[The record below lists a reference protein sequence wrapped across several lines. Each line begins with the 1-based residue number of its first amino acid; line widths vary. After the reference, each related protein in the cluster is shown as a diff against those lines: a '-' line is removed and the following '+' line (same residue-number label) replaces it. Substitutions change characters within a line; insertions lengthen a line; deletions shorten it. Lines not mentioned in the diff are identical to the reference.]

1 MTVQD
6 LGSIGEL
13 IGAIATV
20 ATLAYLALQI
30 RQSTK
35 VAEMSAITARVDQ
48 RTHQSAIISQTP
60 EINRLFWSGLDE
72 PDSLSAAEF
81 QHFESIFASFL
92 NSHEAAFLLNENV
105 GLSEEEWVA
114 QEENIR
120 WLGSKPGFRRWWAT
134 WRPLQRADFAECVE
148 RLLRETDTN

>member
-1 MTVQD
+1 VTIQD

-35 VAEMSAITARVDQ
+35 IAEMSAITARVDH
-48 RTHQSAIISQTP
+48 RTHQAAFISQTP

-81 QHFESIFASFL
+81 QHFESIFAAYF
-92 NSHEAAFLLNENV
+92 NGMEAAFLLNENV
-105 GLSEEEWVA
+105 GLSEEEWTT
-114 QEENIR
+114 QEASIR
-120 WLGSKPGFRRWWAT
+120 WLGSKPGFRRYWAT
-134 WRPLQRADFAECVE
+134 WRSLQRADFAECVE